1 MFAFCLDNTADAWQK
16 ELMSLAQQVQGTLK
30 PSDEPAR
37 GRLSRQS
44 LSPSRQQHGS
54 IANSQSDEQFITKRF
69 LNRHVYTARSP
80 SPSAKSDTVNEK
92 GILEPPLNGE
102 HQDHGIWVS
111 RHHSIRCVPA
121 DVCCFSC
128 CRFCA
133 ISFTSRRFLKLKNGL
148 FVPIQPVRLRKL
160 SSRDEPSFASL

>member
-1 MFAFCLDNTADAWQK
+1 MFPFCLDNTADAWQK

-44 LSPSRQQHGS
+44 LSPSRQHHGS
-54 IANSQSDEQFITKRF
+54 IANTPSDEQFISKRL
-69 LNRHVYTARSP
+69 LNRHAYTARSS
-80 SPSAKSDTVNEK
+80 SPSAKSDIVNEK
-92 GILEPPLNGE
+92 VILEPSLNGE

-111 RHHSIRCVPA
+111 RHRSRPCVPS
-121 DVCCFSC
+121 DVCRFSC

-148 FVPIQPVRLRKL
+148 FVPIQPVRLG
-160 SSRDEPSFASL
+160 